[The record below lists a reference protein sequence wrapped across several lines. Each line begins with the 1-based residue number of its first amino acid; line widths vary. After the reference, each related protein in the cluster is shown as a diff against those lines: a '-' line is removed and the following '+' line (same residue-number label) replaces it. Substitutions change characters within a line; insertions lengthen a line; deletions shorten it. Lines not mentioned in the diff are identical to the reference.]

1 MYPIGYNQDSIKVEQ
16 TEDFD
21 RWFEKLGDIK
31 AKARIDIRVRRMS
44 LGNFGDTRYVGGEVS
59 ELRIDYGP
67 GYRVYFIHQGQDSIV
82 IVLGGT
88 KGTQQRD
95 IEQAQALA
103 KQILQEE

>member
-31 AKARIDIRVRRMS
+31 ARARIDIRVRRLT
-44 LGNFGDTRYVGGEVS
+44 LGNFGDTRYVGGKVS

-67 GYRVYFIHQGQDSIV
+67 GYRVYFIRQSQDSVV
-82 IVLGGT
+82 IVLGGA
-88 KGTQQRD
+88 KGTQPRD
-95 IEQAQALA
+95 IERAQAMA
-103 KQILQEE
+103 KQILQQE